1 MEMYI
6 VFLVLFTLVMVAYVA
21 YFVKKSKEELA
32 GKVEEIS
39 CKIDPLVQKISGEK
53 YVCKD
58 DAIEFVSEEKK

>member
-1 MEMYI
+1 MEMY
-6 VFLVLFTLVMVAYVA
+6 VLFLILFTLGMVAYVV

-58 DAIEFVSEEKK
+58 DAIEFQTEEKK

>member
-1 MEMYI
+1 MEMY
-6 VFLVLFTLVMVAYVA
+6 VMFLILFTLGMVAYVV
-21 YFVKKSKEELA
+21 YFVKKSKEELS

-58 DAIEFVSEEKK
+58 DAIEFQTEEKK

>member
-1 MEMYI
+1 
-6 VFLVLFTLVMVAYVA
+6 MVAYVV

-58 DAIEFVSEEKK
+58 DAIEFQTEEKK

>member
-1 MEMYI
+1 MELY
-6 VFLVLFTLVMVAYVA
+6 VLFLILFTLGMVAYVV
-21 YFVKKSKEELA
+21 YFVKKSKEELS

-58 DAIEFVSEEKK
+58 DAIEIQTEEKK